1 MYKDATYKEKMGNL
15 KEWGPEIIDAIKKD
29 LKTEHVK
36 QDYVFAKKYL
46 GGKPANKITLDEL
59 VQGYFEAVEKEESG
73 EKIAEFI
80 ANRWML
86 KAGDVYG
93 FFEQELTR
101 INPEFTEI
109 EELPSAEGDKLIDQ
123 ASKMFGASKTYL
135 FSVINSVA
143 FSPKQF
149 EKLKEKAQKEKKT
162 QEEELSKL
170 KEFSSFEALKR
181 EFEQKLGKLQDK
193 YEQKLQGLEK
203 KYLTDTAALKKQVA
217 NLQRKLN
224 G

>member
-1 MYKDATYKEKMGNL
+1 MYRDTTYKEKMAIL
-15 KEWGPEIIDAIKKD
+15 KEWGPELIEAIKKD
-29 LKTEHVK
+29 LKTEHLK

-46 GGKPANKITLDEL
+46 GGKPANKISLEDM
-59 VQGYFEAVEKEESG
+59 VKGYFEAVEKEESG

-86 KAGDVYG
+86 KTSDVYG
-93 FFEQELTR
+93 FFETELTR

-109 EELPSAEGDKLIDQ
+109 KELPNAEGDKLIEQ
-123 ASKMFGASKTYL
+123 SSRLFGAPKTYL

-149 EKLKEKAQKEKKT
+149 EKLREKALKERQT
-162 QEEELSKL
+162 QLEELSKL
-170 KEFSSFEALKR
+170 QETASFEQLKK
-181 EFEQKLGKLQDK
+181 EFEQKLVKLEDK
-193 YEQKLQGLEK
+193 YEQKIAGLEK
-203 KYLTDTAALKKQVA
+203 KYVADVAALKKQIA
-217 NLQRKLN
+217 TLSRKLN